1 MDYLQSAAPLDQTGF
16 IDDLS
21 LLTTAQLHGQ
31 PVKPIWLENIR
42 KKIQHYPIGGSDI
55 SAQRLLLECQQSGRC
70 RLPHDEVLE
79 LFRLAAGKGSL
90 QAITLLAFY
99 EANVMGHVEPARR
112 AFEKAVRRSPKDPS
126 YRVNF
131 ASFLAAVGDYD
142 HARTELDIARQLD
155 TFQVYK
161 REIEATHARMP
172 EGKSYTKPSQH

>member
-1 MDYLQSAAPLDQTGF
+1 M
-16 IDDLS
+16 
-21 LLTTAQLHGQ
+21 
-31 PVKPIWLENIR
+31 
-42 KKIQHYPIGGSDI
+42 
-55 SAQRLLLECQQSGRC
+55 
-70 RLPHDEVLE
+70 PHDEVLE

-112 AFEKAVRRSPKDPS
+112 AFEKAVRRSPKEPS

-172 EGKSYTKPSQH
+172 GGTSYTKPGQH